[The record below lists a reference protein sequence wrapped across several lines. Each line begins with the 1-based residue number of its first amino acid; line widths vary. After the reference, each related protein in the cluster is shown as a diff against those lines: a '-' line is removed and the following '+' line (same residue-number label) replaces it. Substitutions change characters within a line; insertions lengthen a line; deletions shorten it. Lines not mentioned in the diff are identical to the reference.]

1 MKCLQRYFPAI
12 TAGLSFFA
20 IATADAQSTYPVKPV
35 RLIVGF
41 AAGGATDFL
50 ARIAAQQLTQQLG
63 QTVTV
68 ENRPG
73 AGGAIGAELG
83 ARAAPDGYTLT
94 AGSSGAFSVNP
105 HLMAKLPYD
114 PVRDFLPVGM
124 YSTFPY
130 VVLVHPSIP
139 AKSVKELV
147 ALAKAQPGKLN
158 FGSAGNG
165 SGNHLAVE
173 QFMSIAGVKL
183 IHVPYKGGVLALT
196 AMMSGEVDLVFDPM
210 ITTIQQIKS
219 GRIRALAVSTPKRAP
234 QLPSLPTLTEAGIK
248 GYDATNWGGILVP
261 AGTPRAIIE
270 RLNSALNQGLA
281 RPDVRE
287 RMISL
292 GAEPVT
298 GTPEELGEL
307 VRRELARNAKII
319 RDAGLRP
326 E

>member
-1 MKCLQRYFPAI
+1 MTDRALCCYVCCCALFCTGVASAQTAYPA
-12 TAGLSFFA
+12 
-20 IATADAQSTYPVKPV
+20 KPV

-63 QTVTV
+63 QPVSV
-68 ENRPG
+68 DNRPG

-94 AGSSGAFSVNP
+94 AGSSGAFSITP
-105 HLMAKLPYD
+105 HLVAKLAYD
-114 PVRDFLPVGM
+114 PVRDFAPVGM

-139 AKSVKELV
+139 ARSIKELI

-173 QFMSIAGVKL
+173 QFKALAGVNL
-183 IHVPYKGGVLALT
+183 LHVPFKGGAPALT
-196 AMMSGEVDLVFDPM
+196 ALMSGEIDIAFDPM
-210 ITTIQQIKS
+210 ITTLQQINS
-219 GRIRALAVSTPKRAP
+219 GRIRPLAVSTQKRAP
-234 QLPSLPTLTEAGIK
+234 QLPNLPTLIEAGIK
-248 GYDATNWGGILVP
+248 GYDATNWGGILAP
-261 AGTPRAIIE
+261 AGTSRAIIE
-270 RLNSALNQGLA
+270 RLNTALNQGLA
-281 RPDVRE
+281 RADVRE
-287 RMISL
+287 RMLSL
-292 GAEPVT
+292 GAEPLS
-298 GTPEELGEL
+298 GTPGELGEL
-307 VRRELARNAKII
+307 VKRELARTAKII
-319 RDAGLRP
+319 RDAGLRA

>member
-1 MKCLQRYFPAI
+1 MTGRALCCLALLC
-12 TAGLSFFA
+12 T
-20 IATADAQSTYPVKPV
+20 ATASAQTAYPVKPV

-63 QTVTV
+63 QSVTV
-68 ENRPG
+68 DNRPG

-94 AGSSGAFSVNP
+94 AGSSGAFSVTP
-105 HLMAKLPYD
+105 HLVAKLSYD
-114 PVRDFLPVGM
+114 PIRDFAPVGM

-139 AKSVKELV
+139 VKSVKDLV

-173 QFMSIAGVKL
+173 QFMSLAAVRL
-183 IHVPYKGGVLALT
+183 IHIPFKGGALALT
-196 AMMSGEVDLVFDPM
+196 SLMSGEIDLAFDPM
-210 ITTIQQIKS
+210 ITTMQQINS
-219 GRIRALAVSTPKRAP
+219 GRIRALAVSTQKRAP
-234 QLPSLPTLTEAGIK
+234 QLPHLPTLIEAGVK
-248 GYDATNWGGILVP
+248 GYDATNWGGILAP

-270 RLNSALNQGLA
+270 RLNTALNQGLA
-281 RPDVRE
+281 RAEVRE

-307 VRRELARNAKII
+307 VKRELARNGKII
-319 RDAGLRP
+319 QNAGLRA

>member
-1 MKCLQRYFPAI
+1 MNIPLTRRATWLC
-12 TAGLSFFA
+12 GLALASA
-20 IATADAQSTYPVKPV
+20 AHAQTTYPAKPV

-63 QTVTV
+63 QSVTV
-68 ENRPG
+68 DNRPG

-94 AGSSGAFSVNP
+94 AGSSGAFSVTP
-105 HLMAKLPYD
+105 HLVAKLSYD
-114 PVRDFLPVGM
+114 PIRDFAPVGM

-147 ALAKAQPGKLN
+147 ALAKAQPGKLT

-173 QFMSIAGVKL
+173 QFKSLAGVNL
-183 IHVPYKGGVLALT
+183 LHVPFKGGAPALT
-196 AMMSGEVDLVFDPM
+196 ALMSGEIDIAFDPM
-210 ITTIQQIKS
+210 ITTMQQINS
-219 GRIRALAVSTPKRAP
+219 GRIRALAVSTQKRAP
-234 QLPSLPTLTEAGIK
+234 QLPKLPTLIETGIK
-248 GYDATNWGGILVP
+248 GYDATNWGGVMAP

-270 RLNSALNQGLA
+270 RLNTALNQGLA
-281 RPDVRE
+281 RADVRD

-292 GAEPVT
+292 GAEPMT

-307 VRRELARNAKII
+307 VKRELARNGKII
-319 RDAGLRP
+319 KDAGLRA